1 MKGIN
6 QLRILVADENK
17 TMRAA
22 YKEILET
29 RDNIIVVGMASD
41 GLEALEKSG
50 ELVPDVAILDVR
62 MPNMDGLA
70 VANRIMAQDTPTA
83 IVLVSAYDDLAF
95 ICAIMHSGAER
106 KADILKN
113 SLDNIAEF
121 IRVVEAVAKGQSV
134 FHKTIIQ
141 SLMDFYHRLGS
152 TQAMQL
158 TDAEESVLLLM
169 LEGYDEV
176 EITQAR
182 QLQPEQVESL
192 VTELFS
198 KLGIV
203 PEEEVNSSTQVV
215 QAMVNICV
223 A

>member
-6 QLRILVADENK
+6 QLRILVADDNQ

-22 YKEILET
+22 CKEILET

-41 GLEALEKSG
+41 GLEPLEKSA
-50 ELVPDVAILDVR
+50 ELVPDVAIFDVR
-62 MPNMDGLA
+62 LPNMDGLA
-70 VANRIMAQDTPTA
+70 VANRIMAQDTPTV

-95 ICAIMHSGAER
+95 IRAIMHSGAAR
-106 KADILKN
+106 KAYILKN
-113 SLDNIAEF
+113 SLDNITEF

-134 FHKTIIQ
+134 LHKTIIQ
-141 SLMDFYHRLGS
+141 SLMDIYHRLGS
-152 TQAMQL
+152 TQATQL
-158 TDAEESVLLLM
+158 TDAEERVLLLM
-169 LEGYDEV
+169 LEGYEV
-176 EITQAR
+176 EIAQAR

-203 PEEEVNSSTQVV
+203 PVEGVNRYPQVV
-215 QAMVNICV
+215 QAMVNICF

>member
-6 QLRILVADENK
+6 QLRILVADENQ

-83 IVLVSAYDDLAF
+83 IALV
-95 ICAIMHSGAER
+95 
-106 KADILKN
+106 
-113 SLDNIAEF
+113 
-121 IRVVEAVAKGQSV
+121 
-134 FHKTIIQ
+134 
-141 SLMDFYHRLGS
+141 
-152 TQAMQL
+152 
-158 TDAEESVLLLM
+158 
-169 LEGYDEV
+169 
-176 EITQAR
+176 
-182 QLQPEQVESL
+182 
-192 VTELFS
+192 
-198 KLGIV
+198 
-203 PEEEVNSSTQVV
+203 
-215 QAMVNICV
+215 
-223 A
+223 

>member
-41 GLEALEKSG
+41 GLEALEKSA

-83 IVLVSAYDDLAF
+83 IVLVSDDDDLAF
-95 ICAIMHSGAER
+95 IRAIMHSGPAR
-106 KADILKN
+106 KAYILKN
-113 SLDNIAEF
+113 SLDNITEF

-134 FHKTIIQ
+134 LHKTIIQ
-141 SLMDFYHRLGS
+141 SLMDIYHRRGS
-152 TQAMQL
+152 TQSTQL
-158 TDAEESVLLLM
+158 TDAEERVLLLM
-169 LEGYDEV
+169 LEGYEV
-176 EITQAR
+176 EISQA
-182 QLQPEQVESL
+182 
-192 VTELFS
+192 
-198 KLGIV
+198 
-203 PEEEVNSSTQVV
+203 
-215 QAMVNICV
+215 
-223 A
+223 

>member
-6 QLRILVADENK
+6 QLRILVADDNQ

-41 GLEALEKSG
+41 GLESLEKSA

-95 ICAIMHSGAER
+95 ICAITHSGAAR
-106 KADILKN
+106 KAYILKN

-134 FHKTIIQ
+134 LHKTIIQ
-141 SLMDFYHRLGS
+141 SLMDIYHRLGS
-152 TQAMQL
+152 TQATQL
-158 TDAEESVLLLM
+158 TDAEERVLLLM
-169 LEGYDEV
+169 LEGYEV
-176 EITQAR
+176 EIAQAR

-203 PEEEVNSSTQVV
+203 PEEGVNRSPQVV

>member
-6 QLRILVADENK
+6 QLRILVADDNQ

-22 YKEILET
+22 CKEILET
-29 RDNIIVVGMASD
+29 RDNIIVAGMASD
-41 GLEALEKSG
+41 GLEPPEKSA

-70 VANRIMAQDTPTA
+70 VANRIMAQDTPTV

-134 FHKTIIQ
+134 LHKTIIQ
-141 SLMDFYHRLGS
+141 RLMDIYHRLGS
-152 TQAMQL
+152 TQATQL
-158 TDAEESVLLLM
+158 TDAEERVLLLM
-169 LEGYDEV
+169 LEGYEV
-176 EITQAR
+176 EIAQAR

-192 VTELFS
+192 VTEMFS

-203 PEEEVNSSTQVV
+203 PEEGVNRSPQVV